1 MRNLDILAAES
12 GEHVRV
18 LLCREE
24 QSYVVSCQ
32 HFRMP
37 YPVAS
42 DLLAEL
48 QPVPAETYSVFVL
61 DEDITNRQREGRN
74 RKLDL
79 IAPLL
84 EDACIYDKS
93 HRNEVVRQIAAEHGI
108 ARRTVLQYLWRYWV
122 YQSKNALLPAERPA
136 PEQHELTADEKA
148 IRWALNKYYYTPQRQ
163 SLQTA
168 YKMMLR
174 AKYCDT
180 HGTLKP
186 EYPTF
191 WQFRYFFRKNRDP
204 ISETISRQGLKA
216 YQRNHRPFT
225 GSVCDYAENLNLGY
239 DFVTDMLVL
248 EISLDPNKVETD
260 REDNLWVN
268 RAGQSL
274 AETIRLVV
282 SRILD
287 VEFTEL
293 MTGYRVRKNQ
303 TGAYIDVYIYDSL
316 SSGAG
321 YAVAVASVM
330 PEVLERAEALLQGCD
345 CENACYNCLKHYR
358 NQNVH
363 GMLDRFAALDLLN
376 WAKDNSLAPMLSID
390 MQKKL
395 LAPLGNVLKY
405 ADIILSAN
413 GDELSVKKNLF
424 HKALKIYPAMWKK
437 PEAKDTIYISDACV
451 KYAKPSAVKKIIDA
465 IRLPFLHIRTR
476 YRRSPLRGNGRVQN
490 LRMVQSCGHIRK
502 VERWRR
508 SHKRP
513 PPSFPVS
520 NLSYAQVVLKVL
532 AIV

>member
-1 MRNLDILAAES
+1 
-12 GEHVRV
+12 
-18 LLCREE
+18 
-24 QSYVVSCQ
+24 
-32 HFRMP
+32 
-37 YPVAS
+37 
-42 DLLAEL
+42 
-48 QPVPAETYSVFVL
+48 
-61 DEDITNRQREGRN
+61 
-74 RKLDL
+74 
-79 IAPLL
+79 
-84 EDACIYDKS
+84 
-93 HRNEVVRQIAAEHGI
+93 
-108 ARRTVLQYLWRYWV
+108 
-122 YQSKNALLPAERPA
+122 
-136 PEQHELTADEKA
+136 
-148 IRWALNKYYYTPQRQ
+148 
-163 SLQTA
+163 
-168 YKMMLR
+168 
-174 AKYCDT
+174 
-180 HGTLKP
+180 
-186 EYPTF
+186 
-191 WQFRYFFRKNRDP
+191 
-204 ISETISRQGLKA
+204 
-216 YQRNHRPFT
+216 
-225 GSVCDYAENLNLGY
+225 
-239 DFVTDMLVL
+239 MLVL

-330 PEVLERAEALLQGCD
+330 PEVLERAEALLKGCD

-451 KYAKPSAVKKIIDA
+451 KYAKPSAVKKIIDG
-465 IRLPFLHIRTR
+465 L
-476 YRRSPLRGNGRVQN
+476 
-490 LRMVQSCGHIRK
+490 
-502 VERWRR
+502 
-508 SHKRP
+508 
-513 PPSFPVS
+513 
-520 NLSYAQVVLKVL
+520 
-532 AIV
+532 

>member
-1 MRNLDILAAES
+1 MFNTNAEDS
-12 GEHVRV
+12 YSYYDAQGRYLTTKHV
-18 LLCREE
+18 
-24 QSYVVSCQ
+24 Y
-32 HFRMP
+32 H
-37 YPVAS
+37 
-42 DLLAEL
+42 
-48 QPVPAETYSVFVL
+48 
-61 DEDITNRQREGRN
+61 
-74 RKLDL
+74 
-79 IAPLL
+79 
-84 EDACIYDKS
+84 
-93 HRNEVVRQIAAEHGI
+93 
-108 ARRTVLQYLWRYWV
+108 
-122 YQSKNALLPAERPA
+122 LP
-136 PEQHELTADEKA
+136 D
-148 IRWALNKYYYTPQRQ
+148 
-163 SLQTA
+163 
-168 YKMMLR
+168 
-174 AKYCDT
+174 
-180 HGTLKP
+180 GTLKFTLDNTHSNP
-186 EYPTF
+186 KDSF
-191 WQFRYFFRKNRDP
+191 NLKNELLFYHLRNLVNTP
-204 ISETISRQGLKA
+204 KGETI
-216 YQRNHRPFT
+216 Y
-225 GSVCDYAENLNLGY
+225 
-239 DFVTDMLVL
+239 MLVL

-330 PEVLERAEALLQGCD
+330 PEVLERAEALLKGCD

-451 KYAKPSAVKKIIDA
+451 KYAKPSAVKKIIDG
-465 IRLPFLHIRTR
+465 L
-476 YRRSPLRGNGRVQN
+476 
-490 LRMVQSCGHIRK
+490 
-502 VERWRR
+502 
-508 SHKRP
+508 
-513 PPSFPVS
+513 
-520 NLSYAQVVLKVL
+520 
-532 AIV
+532 